1 MIFFNQNQ
9 SQDRNFIELQTR
21 LNFSYWIAADLEHY
35 FGSFKNNINQ
45 LEYKRLLKQYD
56 IAVDFYKSTDISST
70 NLCLDQKKCLL
81 TLKNHVCE
89 CLYKEL
95 NFFDEK
101 LHDSELEELNII
113 CQIDR
118 HDNFQKKY
126 MYYLHTNEFECY
138 LLRAYGS
145 LGDAIKTSLQLTLDI
160 EFGDYKK
167 IGNTTYEIFKKF
179 KIGRKELEKGI
190 NDPYVLEG
198 ILDEFAI
205 ISSSKTYNNDD
216 VKKYCDMQLEFLELW
231 KDYFLVCENFYCQL
245 YDHNDEAEEQ
255 AEINLFNHETNNYLG
270 LINTVSIRMHQF
282 ILNKLNIDVPEIEIY
297 SSRMIKS
304 SIDYIQNRHL

>member
-9 SQDRNFIELQTR
+9 SQDRNFIELQTQ

-35 FGSFKNNINQ
+35 FDSFKNDINQ
-45 LEYKRLLKQYD
+45 LEYKRLLKQYG
-56 IAVDFYKSTDISST
+56 IAVDLYKSVDISSESLSLEQ
-70 NLCLDQKKCLL
+70 NKCLQA
-81 TLKNHVCE
+81 LKEHVYE
-89 CLYKEL
+89 CLSKEL
-95 NFFDEK
+95 NFFDKK
-101 LHDSELEELNII
+101 LNDSESEESSII
-113 CQIDR
+113 YQIDR
-118 HDNFQKKY
+118 HDDFQKKY
-126 MYYLHTNEFECY
+126 MHYLHTNEFESY

-145 LGDAIKTSLQLTLDI
+145 LGDAIKISLQLTSNI
-160 EFGDYKK
+160 EFDDYKK
-167 IGNTTYEIFKKF
+167 IGKTTYEVFKNF
-179 KIGRKELEKGI
+179 KIGREELEKAI

-205 ISSSKTYNNDD
+205 ISSSKTSDND
-216 VKKYCDMQLEFLELW
+216 VKKYCDMQFEFLQLW

-245 YDHNDEAEEQ
+245 YDHNDDAEEL

-282 ILNKLNIDVPEIEIY
+282 ILSKLNVDVPEVEIY

-304 SIDYIQNRHL
+304 SIDYIQNKNL